1 MSGALPRDRG
11 WRTTHSL
18 WLLPNLLCCGFAAWA
33 GFLYIGLRTKNRAW
47 LISSFAY
54 FAGAVAAVVLLS
66 MSGPSDEDVAKGS
79 APPTSTQDA
88 LGDWGAG
95 LMIALWMGGIVHSL
109 LARPHFL
116 YALDQLERTR
126 YSTVPMY
133 PNPIQQQSA
142 PTWLTG
148 DPQQYWAQNPQTT
161 APPPMTGYEPTV
173 HAQPVQPPPAPAPA
187 PQPAAAQGLWP
198 GTSTPPVEP
207 VKPIAPADPT
217 VQWQD
222 AGSVPRIPV
231 NSASFHELS
240 ALGLTDEVVAAVIQ
254 ARIRAGG
261 FRDVQEFATAAQL
274 KPHELQRIKDR
285 LEFSGAP
292 GTPNRSFGRKLDL

>member
-18 WLLPNLLCCGFAAWA
+18 WLLPNLLCCGFAAWV

-66 MSGPSDEDVAKGS
+66 MSGPSDEDVAKGA

-88 LGDWGAG
+88 IGDWGAG

-116 YALDQLERTR
+116 YALDQLERAR

-133 PNPIQQQSA
+133 PNPIQQQPA

-161 APPPMTGYEPTV
+161 APPPRTGYEPTV
-173 HAQPVQPPPAPAPA
+173 HAQPVQPAPAPA
-187 PQPAAAQGLWP
+187 PEPTAAP
-198 GTSTPPVEP
+198 
-207 VKPIAPADPT
+207 
-217 VQWQD
+217 
-222 AGSVPRIPV
+222 VPRIPV

-240 ALGLTDEVVAAVIQ
+240 ALGLTDEVVAAVLQ

-261 FRDVQEFATAAQL
+261 FRDIQEFATAAGL

-292 GTPNRSFGRKLDL
+292 GAPNRSFGRRLDL